1 MHLWPLLRSG
11 ARLGRLRSLSSQI
24 VCLPHRCPNMRCYAC
39 HKSFCWLCMNK
50 SRQHNRCACLYHNKL
65 KIALSVFLLPL
76 ILAALPILL
85 ILVVVRLVQVAL
97 KHRMHR
103 PPPRRPGT
111 QMAELH
117 VADTDNERPPVEAT
131 DLVAWRYIEATA
143 RDDDHP
149 AELHEP
155 VAGLARPSA
164 LVHAEAIEIGD
175 EVTAALRRVVV
186 SVVQHTDI
194 A

>member
-1 MHLWPLLRSG
+1 
-11 ARLGRLRSLSSQI
+11 
-24 VCLPHRCPNMRCYAC
+24 
-39 HKSFCWLCMNK
+39 MNK

-65 KIALSVFLLPL
+65 KIALSVFLSPL
-76 ILAALPILL
+76 ILAVLPILL

-111 QMAELH
+111 QMAELQMVRFD
-117 VADTDNERPPVEAT
+117 VADTDDERPPVEAT

>member
-1 MHLWPLLRSG
+1 
-11 ARLGRLRSLSSQI
+11 
-24 VCLPHRCPNMRCYAC
+24 MRCYAC

-65 KIALSVFLLPL
+65 KIALSVLLSPL

-111 QMAELH
+111 EPLRQMAELQMVRFD
-117 VADTDNERPPVEAT
+117 VADTDDERPPVEAT

-149 AELHEP
+149 AGLHEP
-155 VAGLARPSA
+155 EAGLARPSA

>member
-1 MHLWPLLRSG
+1 
-11 ARLGRLRSLSSQI
+11 
-24 VCLPHRCPNMRCYAC
+24 
-39 HKSFCWLCMNK
+39 MNK

-65 KIALSVFLLPL
+65 KIALSVFLSPL

-111 QMAELH
+111 QMAELRFD
-117 VADTDNERPPVEAT
+117 VADTDDERPPVEAT